1 MTDREVDEVGLR
13 GQYRNGE
20 WRRESEDATV
30 ISEFLGL
37 DSFASESSESKRK
50 RKSVSVLIPKEAL
63 EAVVCFK
70 ATKPHHAFQIW
81 ISVIG
86 CLCSATDPPLI
97 QLPAITKNREKKKKS
112 FFGPSLFSP
121 YSPKAQSGFRWPK
134 LYKPKMWGG
143 PDSRLEKM
151 KVTKQQPSYIIRGTC
166 VRRAELLV
174 AHFSFTKREIQVL
187 WSPPHHHS
195 SLSLTFNTSYPQG
208 KVPTPF
214 FSFSNCTTSSLFIT
228 PLFLSL

>member
-50 RKSVSVLIPKEAL
+50 RKSGSVLIPKEAL

-97 QLPAITKNREKKKKS
+97 QLPAITKNRKKKKKKAS
-112 FFGPSLFSP
+112 LGRPCLAHIAQKLSQDSDGPSSI
-121 YSPKAQSGFRWPK
+121 SPKC
-134 LYKPKMWGG
+134 GG
-143 PDSRLEKM
+143 
-151 KVTKQQPSYIIRGTC
+151 
-166 VRRAELLV
+166 
-174 AHFSFTKREIQVL
+174 VL
-187 WSPPHHHS
+187 
-195 SLSLTFNTSYPQG
+195 
-208 KVPTPF
+208 TPG
-214 FSFSNCTTSSLFIT
+214 
-228 PLFLSL
+228 